1 MTLKRH
7 FQLVPPLLIAAAF
20 ALATAAPA
28 QQTPA
33 AQKPAPAA
41 AKPAPAKPAAATPAK
56 PAAATPAAAKPA
68 AAAPAAPK
76 PAVASPT
83 AQATL
88 LGQYGD
94 WGAYSATPG
103 GRKVCFALS
112 KPTSSVDNPPNRRTA
127 ANAVY
132 MFISSRPSEKVKDEV
147 SMLVSGYQ
155 LKPNTDASL
164 SVGAAPFAMY
174 TQNDGAWVKNAADET
189 KLVAAMRSSSDLVVK
204 AQTSRGT
211 QTTDTFS
218 LKGIAQA
225 LDRVAQECK

>member
-1 MTLKRH
+1 MTLKRQ

-28 QQTPA
+28 QQAPA
-33 AQKPAPAA
+33 AQKPAPAP
-41 AKPAPAKPAAATPAK
+41 AKPAAAAPAKPAAAA
-56 PAAATPAAAKPA
+56 PAAAKPA

-76 PAVASPT
+76 PAAASPT

-127 ANAVY
+127 TNAVY

-147 SMLVSGYQ
+147 SMLVSGYA

-164 SVGAAPFAMY
+164 SVGTAPFAMY

-189 KLVAAMRSSSDLVVK
+189 KLVAAMRSGSDLVVK

-225 LDRVAQECK
+225 LDRVAQECR

>member
-1 MTLKRH
+1 MILKRYFH
-7 FQLVPPLLIAAAF
+7 PIAPLVIAAF
-20 ALATAAPA
+20 ALSTAASA
-28 QQTPA
+28 QQ
-33 AQKPAPAA
+33 PAPAVP
-41 AKPAPAKPAAATPAK
+41 KP
-56 PAAATPAAAKPA
+56 
-68 AAAPAAPK
+68 AAPAAPK
-76 PAVASPT
+76 PAAPKPAAASPT

-127 ANAVY
+127 TNVVY
-132 MFISSRPSEKVKDEV
+132 MFVSSRPSEKVKDEV
-147 SMLVSGYQ
+147 SMLVTGYQ

-164 SVGAAPFAMY
+164 TIGSAPFAMY
-174 TQNDGAWVKNAADET
+174 TQNDGAWVKNAPDET
-189 KLVAAMRSSSDLVVK
+189 KLVDAMRKGADLVVK
-204 AQTSRGT
+204 ATTSRGT

-218 LKGIAQA
+218 LKGVAQA